1 MKSFY
6 LIFVALFI
14 VPFCTQ
20 AQDGTL
26 DTSFGSNGTVVET
39 FLEETSEFYGLVK
52 TDDALYAA
60 GFAKPDAH
68 EKIAVAKFDLN
79 GNLDTS
85 FGDNG
90 LVVLDIGSGNGR
102 ATTLLQDADGKLVAA
117 GWTRFGNKDQ
127 YVVARMEL
135 DGSLD
140 ATFGDAGIATGSFSG
155 SSFAE
160 DEIADAKFLSDGKII
175 VVGRSYNGLSD
186 DGFVGCLNAD
196 GTLNTD
202 FGDNGEVII
211 DFDGGPP
218 SEDANAVVITDNDDI
233 IIGGT
238 VSLEFN
244 EERSMYLMK
253 MDANGVTDANF
264 GNNGSIIYTIN
275 ANTKAGLNALA
286 LDNQGRILTGGGAF
300 DTDELDNNFFVT
312 RYSAAGVLDNTFGDN
327 GAVILQRSSNES
339 IFDLHVR
346 SNGDILAAGS
356 TGGFGSSFAIVRLGG
371 GTGTQDMTF
380 GNNGWATT
388 QIESTF
394 SGIKSIVVDNE
405 GIYAAGFGYDGDLYK
420 SALAKYINEGMATS
434 AGQVFTASAD
444 FSVFPNP
451 IQSDFSVEFDLLEN
465 MNLRIDLMDVNG
477 RKVMELLPFQNLKQ
491 GLQRLNFTV
500 PANLPTG
507 NYWLSLTSN
516 NGVLS
521 KNIVFVGS

>member
-6 LIFVALFI
+6 LIFATLFL
-14 VPFCTQ
+14 VPFYTQ

-26 DTSFGSNGTVVET
+26 DISFGNNGTVVET
-39 FLEETSEFYGLVK
+39 FLDETSEFYGLVK
-52 TDDALYAA
+52 TDEALYAA
-60 GFAKPDAH
+60 GFAKPESN
-68 EKIAVAKFDLN
+68 EKIAVAKFDLD
-79 GNLDTS
+79 GDLDTS

-140 ATFGDAGIATGSFSG
+140 ASFGDAGIATGSFSG

-202 FGDNGEVII
+202 FGDAGKYII

-218 SEDANAVVITDNDDI
+218 SEDANAVVITADDRI
-233 IIGGT
+233 VVGGT

-244 EERSMYLMK
+244 EERSMYLIK
-253 MDANGVTDANF
+253 MDVNGVIDATF
-264 GNNGSIIYTIN
+264 GNSGIVLYTIN
-275 ANTKAGLNALA
+275 ANTTAGLNALA
-286 LDNQGRILTGGGAF
+286 LDNEGRILTGGGAF

-312 RYSAAGVLDNTFGDN
+312 RYSADGELDNTFGDN

-346 SNGDILAAGS
+346 LNGDILAAGS
-356 TGGFGSSFAIVRLGG
+356 TGGFGSSFAIVRLEGG
-371 GTGTQDMTF
+371 EGTQDLSF

-388 QIESTF
+388 QVETTF
-394 SGIKSIVVDNE
+394 SGIRSVAIEE
-405 GIYAAGFGYDGDLYK
+405 GCIYAAGFGYDGDLYK
-420 SALAKYINEGMATS
+420 SALAKYINEGMATNV
-434 AGQVFTASAD
+434 GQVFTASAD

-451 IQSDFSVEFDLLEN
+451 IQSDFSIEFDLLEN
-465 MNLRIDLMDVNG
+465 TDLRIDLMDANG
-477 RKVMELLPFQNLKQ
+477 RKVTELLPFQNLKQ
-491 GLQRLNFTV
+491 GAQRLSFTV
-500 PANLPTG
+500 PANLTAG
-507 NYWLSLTSN
+507 NYWLSLTSK

-521 KNIVFVGS
+521 KNIVFVGL